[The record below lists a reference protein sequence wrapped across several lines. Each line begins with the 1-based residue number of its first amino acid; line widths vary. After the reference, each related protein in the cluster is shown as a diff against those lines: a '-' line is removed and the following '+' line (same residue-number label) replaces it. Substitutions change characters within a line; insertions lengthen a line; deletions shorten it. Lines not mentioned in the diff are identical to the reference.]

1 MGRLYITN
9 REIDFINDI
18 TKELIKDVVGQVVVY
33 YPISEEKTKTNLY
46 NESDQKIFDTPIEI
60 EVLVEY
66 KGETEITTTK
76 FGIDSIFEI
85 TVFFHKKDLSDK
97 SIKVREG
104 DFVQYGEKFY
114 EILKLLR
121 PKDIFGQQQ
130 NIPGI
135 HAECRIAREGQFK
148 TQLIAESEKF
158 TQSRGL
164 AGGQQSHDKRALQDN
179 SKVDVTNNKNTSPF
193 E

>member
-18 TKELIKDVVGQVVVY
+18 TKELIKDVVGQIVIY

-46 NESDQKIFDTPIEI
+46 NESDQKVFDTPVEI

-66 KGETEITTTK
+66 KGETEVTTTK
-76 FGIDSIFEI
+76 YGVDSIFEI

-148 TQLIAESEKF
+148 TKLIAEAEKF
-158 TQSRGL
+158 TQSRGK
-164 AGGQQSHDKRALQDN
+164 AGSEESHDKRALQDN
-179 SKVDVTNNKNTSPF
+179 NKIDVTKNKNTSPF